1 MSEKKNY
8 QSWTI
13 SEEFWEAIKGDIPKT
28 ERDPKKKC
36 VHAPGQGRKPMPAR
50 KALEGIFYVLRTG
63 CQWKA
68 LPREYGSGS
77 TVHRTFQKWLAA
89 GFFEKIW
96 AKGLEQHD
104 ELDGI
109 GWEWQSLDGCMIK
122 APLALESV
130 GKNPTD
136 RPSALWRLFFCAFFL
151 QHLLSPCLPLLRGY
165 FRNRLSHS
173 SSL

>member
-1 MSEKKNY
+1 MSEKKSY

-13 SEEFWEAIKGDIPKT
+13 SDEFWERIQEDIPKT
-28 ERDPKKKC
+28 ERDPKKNY

-96 AKGLEQHD
+96 AKGLEQYD
-104 ELDGI
+104 ELEGI
-109 GWEWQSLDGCMIK
+109 GWEWQSLDGCMVK

-136 RPSALWRLFFCAFFL
+136 RGKNGDKTQCPDR
-151 QHLLSPCLPLLRGY
+151 
-165 FRNRLSHS
+165 
-173 SSL
+173 

>member
-1 MSEKKNY
+1 MSEKKSY

-13 SEEFWEAIKGDIPKT
+13 SDEFWERIQEDIPKT
-28 ERDPKKKC
+28 ERDPKKNY

-50 KALEGIFYVLRTG
+50 KTLEGIFYVLRTG
-63 CQWKA
+63 CQWKAKA

-96 AKGLEQHD
+96 AKGLEQYD
-104 ELDGI
+104 ELEGI
-109 GWEWQSLDGCMIK
+109 GWEWQSLDGCMVK

-136 RPSALWRLFFCAFFL
+136 RGKNGDKAQCSGR
-151 QHLLSPCLPLLRGY
+151 
-165 FRNRLSHS
+165 
-173 SSL
+173 

>member
-1 MSEKKNY
+1 MEEKKSY

-13 SEEFWEAIKGDIPKT
+13 SDEFWTVIKDEIPKK
-28 ERDPKKKC
+28 ERDPEKKY

-77 TVHRTFQKWLAA
+77 TVHRTFQNWLAA

-96 AKGLEQHD
+96 RKGL
-104 ELDGI
+104 
-109 GWEWQSLDGCMIK
+109 
-122 APLALESV
+122 V
-130 GKNPTD
+130 G
-136 RPSALWRLFFCAFFL
+136 
-151 QHLLSPCLPLLRGY
+151 
-165 FRNRLSHS
+165 RNRLGMAKCRWLYDKSTS
-173 SSL
+173 GIGVRWKESNGPRKKWGQNAVY

>member
-1 MSEKKNY
+1 MSEKKSY

-13 SEEFWEAIKGDIPKT
+13 SDEFWERIQEDIPKT
-28 ERDPKKKC
+28 ERDPKKNY

-50 KALEGIFYVLRTG
+50 
-63 CQWKA
+63 KA

-96 AKGLEQHD
+96 AKGLEQYD
-104 ELDGI
+104 ELEGI
-109 GWEWQSLDGCMIK
+109 GWEWQSLDGCMVK

-136 RPSALWRLFFCAFFL
+136 RGKNGDKAQCSGR
-151 QHLLSPCLPLLRGY
+151 
-165 FRNRLSHS
+165 
-173 SSL
+173 

>member
-1 MSEKKNY
+1 MSEKKSY

-13 SEEFWEAIKGDIPKT
+13 SEGFWEAIKGDIPQT
-28 ERDPKKKC
+28 ERDPKKKY

-89 GFFEKIW
+89 GFW
-96 AKGLEQHD
+96 AKGLEQYD
-104 ELDGI
+104 ELEGI

-136 RPSALWRLFFCAFFL
+136 RGKNGDKTQCPDR
-151 QHLLSPCLPLLRGY
+151 
-165 FRNRLSHS
+165 
-173 SSL
+173 

>member
-1 MSEKKNY
+1 MKMSEKKSY
-8 QSWTI
+8 QAWTI
-13 SEEFWEAIKGDIPKT
+13 SDEFWEAVKEEIPKK
-28 ERDPKKKC
+28 ERDPAKKYKN
-36 VHAPGQGRKPMPAR
+36 APGQGRKPMPAR

-77 TVHRTFQKWLAA
+77 TVHRRFQEWLAA

-96 AKGLEQHD
+96 SKGLEQYD
-104 ELDGI
+104 ELERI
-109 GWEWQSLDGCMIK
+109 GWEWQSVDGCMVK

-136 RPSALWRLFFCAFFL
+136 RGKNGDKTQCSDR
-151 QHLLSPCLPLLRGY
+151 
-165 FRNRLSHS
+165 
-173 SSL
+173 

>member
-1 MSEKKNY
+1 MEEKKSY

-13 SEEFWEAIKGDIPKT
+13 SDEFWEAIKDEIPKK
-28 ERDPKKKC
+28 ERDPGKQY

-77 TVHRTFQKWLAA
+77 TVHRTFQNWRAA

-96 AKGLEQHD
+96 AKGLEKYD
-104 ELDGI
+104 ELEGI
-109 GWEWQSLDGCMIK
+109 GWEW
-122 APLALESV
+122 
-130 GKNPTD
+130 
-136 RPSALWRLFFCAFFL
+136 
-151 QHLLSPCLPLLRGY
+151 
-165 FRNRLSHS
+165 
-173 SSL
+173 